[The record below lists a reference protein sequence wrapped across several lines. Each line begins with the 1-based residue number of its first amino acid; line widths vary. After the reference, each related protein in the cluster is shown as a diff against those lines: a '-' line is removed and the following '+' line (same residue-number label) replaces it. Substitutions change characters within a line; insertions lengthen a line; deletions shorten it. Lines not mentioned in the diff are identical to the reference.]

1 MNGDASLVG
10 CTGGVGGEGSGGGG
24 LTAAIGA
31 AGGGSGGL
39 ANPATLKVAW
49 PAPDQA
55 SNCFGF
61 SRTRPIET
69 SYSRRLAGSR
79 KTSWATVTSA
89 RPVMLWGR
97 KAPISLA
104 KARAMS
110 SLVAVGLSP
119 RTS

>member
-1 MNGDASLVG
+1 LIAA
-10 CTGGVGGEGSGGGG
+10 TGSGSGGLAAATGSGGG
-24 LTAAIGA
+24 LTAAIGP
-31 AGGGSGGL
+31 AGGWGRL
-39 ANPATLKVAW
+39 ANADTLKVAW

-61 SRTRPIET
+61 SRTRPVET

-79 KTSWATVTSA
+79 RTSWATVTWA
-89 RPVMLWGR
+89 RPVMVWGR

-104 KARAMS
+104 NARAIS
-110 SLVAVGLSP
+110 SFVADGLSP